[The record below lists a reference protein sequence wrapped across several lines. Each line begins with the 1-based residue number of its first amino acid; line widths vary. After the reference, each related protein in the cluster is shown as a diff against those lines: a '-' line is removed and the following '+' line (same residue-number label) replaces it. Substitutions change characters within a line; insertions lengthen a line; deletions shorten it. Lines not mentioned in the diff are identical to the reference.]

1 MSAAAPVSVLVI
13 DDSAA
18 NRRAISHLLEGAAG
32 LTVVGRAADG
42 EDGLKQVLRL
52 KPDVITLDLEMP
64 RVDGFTFLRLLMAAA
79 PTPVVVLSSYAHP
92 ADVFKALQLGAFDF
106 VAKPRSGGADD
117 LHPVAAE
124 LVEKVR
130 AARLARRDPS
140 PPGSPPRRP
149 GAVPPVTVV
158 AVAASTGGPPAVQR
172 LLEALDGLP
181 VCVLV
186 AQHMPPRFTSAFA
199 ARLDQALGFTVAE
212 GTSGARLGAG
222 RVWVAPGGARLEV
235 VERDG
240 RLVLAVSPA
249 EAADLHAPSAD
260 ALFASVARHLG
271 PRAHGVVL
279 TGMGQDGA
287 QGVQALAAAGATTW
301 AEAESTAV
309 VFGMPGAAIA
319 TGAVQQVLPLGH
331 LGTALAR
338 ALALQTDYHRPLR

>member
-1 MSAAAPVSVLVI
+1 MKPAPPLKVLVI

-18 NRRAISHLLEGAAG
+18 NRRAISHLLEGTAG

-64 RVDGFTFLRLLMAAA
+64 KVDGFTFLRLLMATA

-92 ADVFKALQLGAFDF
+92 ADVFKALQLGAYEF
-106 VAKPRSGGADD
+106 VAKPRSGEDGD
-117 LHPVAAE
+117 LQAVGAE
-124 LVEKVR
+124 LVEKIR
-130 AARLARRDPS
+130 SARLVRRSSGDLPLV
-140 PPGSPPRRP
+140 P
-149 GAVPPVTVV
+149 GAPGPAPLPVV

-172 LLEALDGLP
+172 LLEALGGLP

-186 AQHMPPRFTSAFA
+186 AQHMPPRFTAAFA
-199 ARLDQALGFTVAE
+199 ARLDQALGFAVAE
-212 GTSGARLGAG
+212 AAPGARLGPG
-222 RVWVAPGGARLEV
+222 KVWIAPGGTRVEV
-235 VERDG
+235 AEQRGKLALSVLPASAVERN
-240 RLVLAVSPA
+240 L
-249 EAADLHAPSAD
+249 PSAD
-260 ALFASVARHLG
+260 VLFTSVARHLG
-271 PRAHGVVL
+271 ARAHGVVL

-287 QGVQALAAAGATTW
+287 AGVRALAAAGATTW

-319 TGAVQQVLPLGH
+319 TGAVRHVLPLGE

-338 ALALQTDYHRPLR
+338 ALVAQTGYHPPPR